1 MKIIDTLEA
10 LEKEVLTA
18 VSAII
23 NRHNDNIVLV
33 ENTVLVENIVILG
46 VVVLHDRTL
55 LRCSVEGIL
64 VTIAIQINGV
74 DSILSMKIT
83 TTSGSYV
90 SRVIEDIDPT
100 ICQDFLHKYDLK
112 KNNSTTIT
120 TTPISKH
127 VVQQE
132 VVVSYS
138 IYFTRE
144 ELVALHS
151 IASNSEASQLRTIIL
166 DMCKQTIGEDSTES
180 ECNKLLTKFK

>member
-1 MKIIDTLEA
+1 MKIIDTLEV
-10 LEKEVLTA
+10 LEREVLTA

-23 NRHNDNIVLV
+23 NRHSDNIVLV
-33 ENTVLVENIVILG
+33 ETTVLVENIVILG
-46 VVVLHDRTL
+46 VVLHDRTL
-55 LRCSVEGIL
+55 LRCSVEGTL
-64 VTIAIQINGV
+64 VTLAIQINGV

-83 TTSGSYV
+83 TTSGSYT
-90 SRVIEDIDPT
+90 SSVIENVDPT

-112 KNNSTTIT
+112 KVN
-120 TTPISKH
+120 TPSISKH

-132 VVVSYS
+132 VVIGYS

-166 DMCKQTIGEDSTES
+166 DMCKQTIGEESTEN